1 MSCSTK
7 YVFLG
12 FGPIP
17 WTLNAEIHPPEST
30 RLCASISFAFN
41 WLCAFIIVQIN
52 SPLIES
58 INNSGAYFL
67 FGSIC
72 FIGNIEFKKVF
83 RYILIRNEMLYSG
96 IFIIYFSI
104 PETRGKSS
112 EEMKAYFLQKYGS
125 KWITLEAYRL
135 IILLFI
141 ISLRINNNYKIE
153 KFENEIGR
161 YLFRYYLILHTK

>member
-1 MSCSTK
+1 
-7 YVFLG
+7 
-12 FGPIP
+12 
-17 WTLNAEIHPPEST
+17 
-30 RLCASISFAFN
+30 
-41 WLCAFIIVQIN
+41 
-52 SPLIES
+52 
-58 INNSGAYFL
+58 
-67 FGSIC
+67 
-72 FIGNIEFKKVF
+72 
-83 RYILIRNEMLYSG
+83 MLYSG